1 MDDPYLS
8 PKFFKAP
15 TRQLIHLQR
24 SGSTHYVL
32 VLNPKSCIAPH
43 VTDSVSTHPLHKEWE
58 LMRRIL
64 VEVGKPT
71 IYQGEIYKDEDDE
84 SQEVS
89 LEGIKFHYHPKLR
102 RMPLRYLKA

>member
-1 MDDPYLS
+1 
-8 PKFFKAP
+8 
-15 TRQLIHLQR
+15 
-24 SGSTHYVL
+24 
-32 VLNPKSCIAPH
+32 
-43 VTDSVSTHPLHKEWE
+43 
-58 LMRRIL
+58 MRRIL